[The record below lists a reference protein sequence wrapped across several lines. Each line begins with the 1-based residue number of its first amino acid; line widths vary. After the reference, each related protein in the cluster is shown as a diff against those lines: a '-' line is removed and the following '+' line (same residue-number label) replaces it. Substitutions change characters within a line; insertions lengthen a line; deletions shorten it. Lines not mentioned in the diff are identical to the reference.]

1 MECARPSSDKSA
13 IEDITDDCELM
24 ADGVPWRLFLETSKY
39 KPLEDIYSYFQHTAH
54 KRPEDFWLKKNNFEQ
69 VIYFSERTVFKDG
82 GEKREQNRK
91 KKERRKEEKK
101 QNHGFAIKNKLSSQQ
116 VYSTKLVIRECVWRI
131 ACVIQG

>member
-1 MECARPSSDKSA
+1 MECARPSSDKNA

-82 GEKREQNRK
+82 GRKENKIGKRK
-91 KKERRKEEKK
+91 KEERKR
-101 QNHGFAIKNKLSSQQ
+101 KNKTMGLLLK
-116 VYSTKLVIRECVWRI
+116 TNFLVNKYI
-131 ACVIQG
+131 AQNWS

>member
-1 MECARPSSDKSA
+1 MECARPSSDKNA

-69 VIYFSERTVFKDG
+69 VIYFSERTVFKGG
-82 GEKREQNRK
+82 GEENKIEKRK
-91 KKERRKEEKK
+91 KEERKR
-101 QNHGFAIKNKLSSQQ
+101 KNKTMGLLLK
-116 VYSTKLVIRECVWRI
+116 TNFLVNKYI
-131 ACVIQG
+131 AQNWS